1 MLVVVLI
8 VSEGPSRPEYET
20 FSFKIRRDL
29 AFWKKLKS
37 RVGREYFFKEKI
49 GLLTGKLVREGNGF
63 GQGDIDPAFRGKER
77 VKSFRIVLEECF
89 FYILGSRGEKGEEQ
103 GKDKEL
109 EDCHLKNIITAF
121 PS

>member
-20 FSFKIRRDL
+20 FSFKIKRDL

-49 GLLTGKLVREGNGF
+49 GLLAGKLVRERNGF